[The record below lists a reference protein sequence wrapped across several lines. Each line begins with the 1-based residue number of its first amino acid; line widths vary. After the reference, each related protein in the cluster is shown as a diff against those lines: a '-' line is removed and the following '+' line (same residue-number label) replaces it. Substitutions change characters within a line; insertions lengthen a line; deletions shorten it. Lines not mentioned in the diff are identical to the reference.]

1 MESFLED
8 NKRVSSV
15 QFSCSVMSNSLLPHQ
30 TSLSLGFSWQE
41 YWNVLPCTP
50 PGDLPE
56 PGIKP
61 ASPAAFALAGKFF
74 TMGHHSMQKQQTL
87 TNYHLCTS
95 AVSHTMS
102 MAM

>member
-1 MESFLED
+1 MTEGIHAKFLAGSASATPCTAAD
-8 NKRVSSV
+8 
-15 QFSCSVMSNSLLPHQ
+15 QAP
-30 TSLSLGFSWQE
+30 LSMGFPRQE
-41 YWNVLPCTP
+41 YWSRLPYPP

-87 TNYHLCTS
+87 TNYHLCAS